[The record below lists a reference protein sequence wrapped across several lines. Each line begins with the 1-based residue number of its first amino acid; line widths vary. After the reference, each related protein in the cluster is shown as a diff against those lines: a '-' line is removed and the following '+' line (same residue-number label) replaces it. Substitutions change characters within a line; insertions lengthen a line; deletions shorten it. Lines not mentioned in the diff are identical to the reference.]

1 MAADSKEPDGPVE
14 PVIVSGD
21 RYADLAPYCGRIYA
35 LDNKKWRD
43 VLPWEFPQR
52 ASKEQEEAFLL
63 TYFSIRETQ
72 IQSFKFLK
80 QAWYCI
86 AMWNAQVKVPQV
98 AEKWMTDTGIMPT
111 DPEMARFVTAKAAK
125 LETFFSPDEI
135 AQYGEKLLR
144 VVMQHLQWLVNS
156 ATRHDSGAEAAG
168 AQQASVTAGDSA
180 TDSLQVPAQSDV
192 TKSAVVPKVGLALS
206 EHRVSGEQT
215 AQEPVKR
222 PRAGSSVDYTNY
234 APPPLQNRK
243 RMNSN
248 AKPSHNARTA
258 TAQQLEQQRGG
269 ANFGSSYQQSPH
281 FNIPAPTIG
290 NDRSFSN
297 NMQPH
302 QPFFQQRT
310 ASDAMPQYIQSPSA
324 FQQQMAPVKLPSA
337 EQYQGPPQPPGPYGQ
352 GMPQH
357 SGPSGMPYEERH
369 FQQVPPGFA
378 PSHYHQHQHPQYQ
391 PQQQPVYYSN
401 SQLNNHSNGNNGERQ
416 YDNGMQGGED
426 YGKQYYNR
434 HESTSHPSRGGAR
447 PRGNSMSGKGK
458 GSRGSRNSFNNGPRP
473 DFNGGRR
480 PSIDQNT
487 SQRPDAVY
495 YQNRRNSTFGG
506 NWRKSG
512 DQPQYQH
519 NENVQPGRA
528 FSGPDTLDQSAST
541 PGLEQIY
548 HPAAMPNAAQE
559 GGQSFP
565 RDLRRPSIASGS
577 DSRHIT
583 QHSKSEARQHLPS
596 EVSAFQKKLIY
607 DEMQACPEKMIT
619 ETSIGV
625 DCDHVRKLVIF
636 TVPFQVTEKQVGIFF
651 ERCGPVMSVKEHHLH
666 VHDTA
671 RAVWIVFG
679 DHVAASKALSMVD
692 QKCLGDFPLKIK
704 VPKEYWDITHGKFP
718 GEGHPQYTGY
728 TGNPRSAHQHQAPH
742 TNKTSMQVP
751 PSVPEHHEQ
760 QPLGGNTPTKK
771 TAPDP
776 TLHKELLSGSTTPT
790 PSSGGTPK
798 KAKNKSKSK
807 KKSTNDLLTAA
818 KASETSGAD
827 RDAVK
832 AATGVQVDAVK
843 GVEVKST
850 VPEPLDIDKIVES
863 RGSLST
869 QSSEPAQT
877 TSEIAFS
884 PEAEFKARFP
894 QPDQHS
900 MPMKD
905 NNADAD
911 QLFRATPATIKEE
924 AGEAGSDDVAAGPP
938 SDEAQK
944 AESQTTGSGE
954 AASNDAVNSTTDV
967 AGSESP
973 AKTNGEALDDS
984 IHTAK
989 GTPEHDQQSKT
1000 DRKRD
1005 RESEESVDTDL
1016 SLATARSRAS
1026 TVIHRPE
1033 TPSGDI
1039 VKKTSVT
1046 ASEQSEASTAVSA
1059 TLAENGSRAT
1069 PDTLP
1074 ASALSE
1080 KSKSQSDVAPMSPV
1094 SATSD
1099 STAKSLPKK
1108 ASVALPRVRIVE
1120 PPKSHGDGNAGDL
1133 QRTVSGTSIP
1143 PTPSFFTAPSTPALP
1158 AEIETTESDD
1168 VKIDE
1173 VTQQASKAAEK
1184 AEKSK
1189 GPAQTTSLLG
1199 SLFAKPQKQK
1209 LKKSKPQKGKGSIK
1223 GKPKAYDDAASEAT
1237 SEGVMDS
1244 INENVATNAALPGP
1258 PASTP
1263 NADVDDKEQQ
1273 DTDKRTSPQSSRD
1286 TSPSK
1291 ARSALGKFGAL
1302 VGGAM
1307 MGFGRSGPTAGTEK
1321 TVEEQ
1326 PQSQPMPTVEK
1337 SASPV
1342 TKNESADGLT
1352 GTKNLDFTF
1361 TSNHGPPAPIAS
1373 MATSST
1379 SSGSEIT
1386 RSPNPPFQFRGE
1398 GDRTGGALN
1407 SGDSGGGDVAEVGLG
1422 ITAAND
1428 TGVDS
1433 ADVNEEAKPK
1443 KKKKR
1448 SAGKKKK
1455 SKGTGAQEGEAD
1467 AGQED
1472 EAEILDGDEKVK
1484 AGGVYEMRRKS
1495 NGKPGFDLLR
1505 DDTSEATSRTLHSDA
1520 GSEAS
1525 SRTLGRVSSREQ
1537 TPSST
1542 AAESS
1547 PHQSPLR
1554 LQNMI
1559 RKQNDLLVAAPS
1571 RLVMTRQKN
1580 NPSRSKTQGSEGE
1593 KDAEKTLYLEDDP
1606 MSSEG
1611 DDEKQRAGKQMD
1623 KLIDSVKKQQQQT
1636 MKENKPMLYVY
1647 LGPGKQEKK
1656 DEGGKQARVE
1666 EVEDE
1671 DEAVRKA
1678 AKRRVEREGAA
1689 GKA

>member
-43 VLPWEFPQR
+43 VLPWEFPQC

-63 TYFSIRETQ
+63 NYFSIRETQ

-111 DPEMARFVTAKAAK
+111 DPVMARFVTAKAAK

-168 AQQASVTAGDSA
+168 AQKASDTAGDSA

-192 TKSAVVPKVGLALS
+192 TKSAVVPKVGLASS
-206 EHRVSGEQT
+206 EHRVSEEQT
-215 AQEPVKR
+215 APEPVRR

-248 AKPSHNARTA
+248 AKPSYNVRAA
-258 TAQQLEQQRGG
+258 TAQHLEQQRSGG
-269 ANFGSSYQQSPH
+269 PFSPPYQQSPH
-281 FNIPAPTIG
+281 FNMPAPTIG

-310 ASDAMPQYIQSPSA
+310 ASDAMAQYIQSPSA
-324 FQQQMAPVKLPSA
+324 FQQQMVPVKLPSA

-357 SGPSGMPYEERH
+357 SGPPGMPYDERQ
-369 FQQVPPGFA
+369 FQQIPPGFA
-378 PSHYHQHQHPQYQ
+378 PSHYHQQQHPQYQ
-391 PQQQPVYYSN
+391 HQQQPVYYSN
-401 SQLNNHSNGNNGERQ
+401 SQLNNHSNGNNGERH

-426 YGKQYYNR
+426 YGKQYFKR
-434 HESTSHPSRGGAR
+434 HGSTSHPSRGGAR

-473 DFNGGRR
+473 DFNNVRR
-480 PSIDQNT
+480 PSVDQSS
-487 SQRPDAVY
+487 SQRPDAGY
-495 YQNRRNSTFGG
+495 YQNRRNSAVGG

-528 FSGPDTLDQSAST
+528 FSGPEVFGQPVT
-541 PGLEQIY
+541 PPGHEQIY
-548 HPAAMPNAAQE
+548 HPAAMPNATQE
-559 GGQSFP
+559 GGPSFT

-583 QHSKSEARQHLPS
+583 QHSQSEARQHLPS
-596 EVSAFQKKLIY
+596 EVPAFQKKLIY

-636 TVPFQVTEKQVGIFF
+636 TVPFQVTEKQVGVFF
-651 ERCGPVMSVKEHHLH
+651 ERCGPVMAVKEQHLH
-666 VHDTA
+666 GRDTA

-679 DHVAASKALSMVD
+679 DHVTASKALSMAD
-692 QKCLGDFPLKIK
+692 QKCLADFPLKIK

-728 TGNPRSAHQHQAPH
+728 TGNPRSAYQYQASY

-751 PSVPEHHEQ
+751 PPVPEHHEQ

-798 KAKNKSKSK
+798 KAKNKSKNK
-807 KKSTNDLLTAA
+807 KKSTNDLVTAA
-818 KASETSGAD
+818 KASEMSGAD
-827 RDAVK
+827 RDVRKTATDVGID
-832 AATGVQVDAVK
+832 AAK
-843 GVEVKST
+843 GVEVMST
-850 VPEPLDIDKIVES
+850 VPEPLDIERTVES
-863 RGSLST
+863 RDSLST

-877 TSEIAFS
+877 TSEIVFS

-911 QLFRATPATIKEE
+911 RLFRATPATIKEE

-938 SDEAQK
+938 SDEAHK
-944 AESQTTGSGE
+944 AESQTTRSGE
-954 AASNDAVNSTTDV
+954 AASNDVVKSTTDV
-967 AGSESP
+967 AACESP
-973 AKTNGEALDDS
+973 AKPDGEAVDDS
-984 IHTAK
+984 FHTAK

-1005 RESEESVDTDL
+1005 RESKESVDTDL

-1033 TPSGDI
+1033 PPSGDV
-1039 VKKTSVT
+1039 VKKTLVT
-1046 ASEQSEASTAVSA
+1046 TSEKSEASIAVEA
-1059 TLAENGSRAT
+1059 TLTENGSRAT

-1074 ASALSE
+1074 ASASSE
-1080 KSKSQSDVAPMSPV
+1080 TSKSQSDVAPMSPV

-1120 PPKSHGDGNAGDL
+1120 PPKSHGDGNADL

-1158 AEIETTESDD
+1158 AEIETIESDA
-1168 VKIDE
+1168 VKVDE

-1209 LKKSKPQKGKGSIK
+1209 PKKSKPQKGKGSIK

-1237 SEGVMDS
+1237 SEGIMDS
-1244 INENVATNAALPGP
+1244 IDENVATNAALTGP

-1263 NADVDDKEQQ
+1263 NVDVDDKKQQ
-1273 DTDKRTSPQSSRD
+1273 DTDKRKSPQSSRD
-1286 TSPSK
+1286 ASPSK
-1291 ARSALGKFGAL
+1291 ARSALDMIST
-1302 VGGAM
+1302 M
-1307 MGFGRSGPTAGTEK
+1307 MGFGRTTSNPATEP

-1337 SASPV
+1337 SASPA
-1342 TKNESADGLT
+1342 TKTKSADGLT
-1352 GTKNLDFTF
+1352 DTKTPAFTF
-1361 TSNHGPPAPIAS
+1361 TSDHGLPPAPIAP
-1373 MATSST
+1373 MATPST
-1379 SSGSEIT
+1379 SS
-1386 RSPNPPFQFRGE
+1386 PDQPFRFFGE
-1398 GDRTGGALN
+1398 DDRPAGALN

-1422 ITAAND
+1422 STAADD
-1428 TGVDS
+1428 TVVDA

-1472 EAEILDGDEKVK
+1472 EHEILDGDEKVK
-1484 AGGVYEMRRKS
+1484 AGDLYEMRPKS
-1495 NGKPGFDLLR
+1495 NGERGFDLLR

-1525 SRTLGRVSSREQ
+1525 SRTLGHVSSREQ

-1542 AAESS
+1542 AADSS

-1559 RKQNDLLVAAPS
+1559 RKQNDVLVAAPS

-1580 NPSRSKTQGSEGE
+1580 NPSRSKTQGNEGE

-1623 KLIDSVKKQQQQT
+1623 KIIDGVKKQQKT

-1656 DEGGKQARVE
+1656 DEGSKKARVE

-1678 AKRRVEREGAA
+1678 AKRRVESNAAA

>member
-43 VLPWEFPQR
+43 VLPWEFPQY

-63 TYFSIRETQ
+63 NYFSIRETQ

-86 AMWNAQVKVPQV
+86 AMWNAQAKVPQV

-111 DPEMARFVTAKAAK
+111 DPVMARFVTAKAAK

-156 ATRHDSGAEAAG
+156 ATRHDSGAEAAC
-168 AQQASVTAGDSA
+168 AQKAGDTAGDSA

-206 EHRVSGEQT
+206 ELRVSEEQT
-215 AQEPVKR
+215 APEPVRR

-243 RMNSN
+243 RINSN
-248 AKPSHNARTA
+248 AKPSHNVRPA
-258 TAQQLEQQRGG
+258 TAHHLEQQRGG
-269 ANFGSSYQQSPH
+269 GPIGLPYQQSPH
-281 FNIPAPTIG
+281 FNVPAPTIG

-302 QPFFQQRT
+302 QPFFQQRM

-324 FQQQMAPVKLPSA
+324 FQQQMLPVKLPSA

-357 SGPSGMPYEERH
+357 SGLSGMPYDERH

-378 PSHYHQHQHPQYQ
+378 PSHYHQQQHQQH
-391 PQQQPVYYSN
+391 QQPVYYSN
-401 SQLNNHSNGNNGERQ
+401 SQLNDHSNDTVVERQ

-426 YGKQYYNR
+426 YGKQYYRR
-434 HESTSHPSRGGAR
+434 HDNTRYPSRGGTR

-473 DFNGGRR
+473 DFNNARR
-480 PSIDQNT
+480 PSVDQNS
-487 SQRPDAVY
+487 SQRPDAGY
-495 YQNRRNSTFGG
+495 YQNRRNSTVGG

-528 FSGPDTLDQSAST
+528 FSGSEILNQPVSP
-541 PGLEQIY
+541 PGLEQI
-548 HPAAMPNAAQE
+548 HHAAAMPNAAQE
-559 GGQSFP
+559 GGQSFS

-583 QHSKSEARQHLPS
+583 QQSQYEARQHLPS
-596 EVSAFQKKLIY
+596 EVSAFQKKLIH
-607 DEMQACPEKMIT
+607 DEMQVCPGKMIT

-636 TVPFQVTEKQVGIFF
+636 AVPFQVTERQVGVFF
-651 ERCGPVMSVKEHHLH
+651 ERCGPVVAVKES
-666 VHDTA
+666 VIYGHDTSG
-671 RAVWIVFG
+671 RTVWINFG
-679 DHVAASKALSMVD
+679 DHVTASKALSMAD
-692 QKCLGDFPLKIK
+692 QKCLGDFHLKIK
-704 VPKEYWDITHGKFP
+704 VPKEYWDITHDRFP
-718 GEGHPQYTGY
+718 GEGHPQYPGK
-728 TGNPRSAHQHQAPH
+728 PRSAYQHQAPY

-751 PSVPEHHEQ
+751 PPVPEHHEQ

-798 KAKNKSKSK
+798 KAKNKSKNK

-818 KASETSGAD
+818 KGSETSGAD
-827 RDAVK
+827 RDARK
-832 AATGVQVDAVK
+832 TATDVGVDAAK
-843 GVEVKST
+843 DVELMSS
-850 VPEPLDIDKIVES
+850 VPEPLDIDKTVES
-863 RGSLST
+863 RGSFST

-894 QPDQHS
+894 QADQHS
-900 MPMKD
+900 MPTKD

-924 AGEAGSDDVAAGPP
+924 TGEAGSDDVAAGPP

-954 AASNDAVNSTTDV
+954 AASNDVVKSTTDV
-967 AGSESP
+967 ATCESP
-973 AKTNGEALDDS
+973 AKTDGEALDDS
-984 IHTAK
+984 FHTAK
-989 GTPEHDQQSKT
+989 GTPEHDQHSKT

-1005 RESEESVDTDL
+1005 RESKESVDMDL

-1033 TPSGDI
+1033 PPSGDI
-1039 VKKTSVT
+1039 VKKTFVT
-1046 ASEQSEASTAVSA
+1046 ASEKSEASTTVEA
-1059 TLAENGSRAT
+1059 TFTENGSRAT

-1074 ASALSE
+1074 ASASSE
-1080 KSKSQSDVAPMSPV
+1080 TSKLQADVAPLSPV

-1158 AEIETTESDD
+1158 AEIETTQSDA
-1168 VKIDE
+1168 VKVDE

-1237 SEGVMDS
+1237 SEGIMDS
-1244 INENVATNAALPGP
+1244 IDENVATNAALAGP

-1263 NADVDDKEQQ
+1263 NVDVDDKEQQ
-1273 DTDKRTSPQSSRD
+1273 DTDKRKSSQSSRD
-1286 TSPSK
+1286 ASPSK
-1291 ARSALGKFGAL
+1291 ARSTFDKIGAL

-1307 MGFGRSGPTAGTEK
+1307 MGFIRPAPTAPTEP
-1321 TVEEQ
+1321 TFEEQ
-1326 PQSQPMPTVEK
+1326 SQSQPMPTVEK

-1342 TKNESADGLT
+1342 PETKSADGLT
-1352 GTKNLDFTF
+1352 DPKLDFTF
-1361 TSNHGPPAPIAS
+1361 TSNHGIPAP
-1373 MATSST
+1373 ATPST

-1386 RSPNPPFQFRGE
+1386 RSPDQPFRFVGE
-1398 GDRTGGALN
+1398 NDPMPGAPD
-1407 SGDSGGGDVAEVGLG
+1407 SGDSGDGDVAEVGLG
-1422 ITAAND
+1422 ITAADD
-1428 TGVDS
+1428 TGVD
-1433 ADVNEEAKPK
+1433 AANLNEEAKPK
-1443 KKKKR
+1443 KKKKK

-1455 SKGTGAQEGEAD
+1455 SKGTGAQEGEAE

-1472 EAEILDGDEKVK
+1472 EHEILDGDEKVK
-1484 AGGVYEMRRKS
+1484 AGGVYKMIEG
-1495 NGKPGFDLLR
+1495 NGERGFDLLR
-1505 DDTSEATSRTLHSDA
+1505 DNTSEATSQTLHSDA

-1571 RLVMTRQKN
+1571 RLVMARQKN
-1580 NPSRSKTQGSEGE
+1580 NPSRSKTQGNEGE

-1606 MSSEG
+1606 TSSEG

-1623 KLIDSVKKQQQQT
+1623 KIIDSVKKQQQT

-1656 DEGGKQARVE
+1656 DEGSKKARVE

-1678 AKRRVEREGAA
+1678 AQRRVERNAAA

>member
-43 VLPWEFPQR
+43 VLPWEFPQC

-111 DPEMARFVTAKAAK
+111 DPVMARFVTAKAAK

-168 AQQASVTAGDSA
+168 AQKAGDTAGDSA

-206 EHRVSGEQT
+206 EHRVSEEQT
-215 AQEPVKR
+215 APEPVRR

-248 AKPSHNARTA
+248 AKPSHNVRAA
-258 TAQQLEQQRGG
+258 TAHHLEQQRGG
-269 ANFGSSYQQSPH
+269 GPIGLPYQQSPH
-281 FNIPAPTIG
+281 FNVPAPTIG
-290 NDRSFSN
+290 DDRSFSN
-297 NMQPH
+297 NVQPH
-302 QPFFQQRT
+302 QPFFQQRM

-324 FQQQMAPVKLPSA
+324 FQQQMLPVKLPSA
-337 EQYQGPPQPPGPYGQ
+337 EQYQGPPQPPG
-352 GMPQH
+352 
-357 SGPSGMPYEERH
+357 MPYDERH

-378 PSHYHQHQHPQYQ
+378 ASHYHQQQHQQH
-391 PQQQPVYYSN
+391 QQPVYYSN
-401 SQLNNHSNGNNGERQ
+401 SQLNDHSNGTVVERQ

-426 YGKQYYNR
+426 YGKQYYRR
-434 HESTSHPSRGGAR
+434 HDSTSYPSRGGTR

-473 DFNGGRR
+473 DFNNVRR
-480 PSIDQNT
+480 PSVDQNS
-487 SQRPDAVY
+487 SQRPDAGY
-495 YQNRRNSTFGG
+495 YQNRRNSTVGG
-506 NWRKSG
+506 NWRKPG

-528 FSGPDTLDQSAST
+528 FSGSEILNQPVSP
-541 PGLEQIY
+541 PGLEQIH

-559 GGQSFP
+559 GGQSFS

-577 DSRHIT
+577 DSRHTT
-583 QHSKSEARQHLPS
+583 QLSQSEARQHLPS
-596 EVSAFQKKLIY
+596 EVSAFQKKLIH
-607 DEMQACPEKMIT
+607 DEMQVGPGKMIT

-636 TVPFQVTEKQVGIFF
+636 AVPFQVTERQVGVFF
-651 ERCGPVMSVKEHHLH
+651 ERCGPVVAVKES
-666 VHDTA
+666 VIYGHDTSG
-671 RAVWIVFG
+671 RTVWINFG
-679 DHVAASKALSMVD
+679 DHVTASKALSMAD

-704 VPKEYWDITHGKFP
+704 VPKEYWDITHDRFP
-718 GEGHPQYTGY
+718 GEGHPQYPGK
-728 TGNPRSAHQHQAPH
+728 PRSAYQHQAPY

-751 PSVPEHHEQ
+751 PPVPEHHEQ

-798 KAKNKSKSK
+798 KAKNKSKNK
-807 KKSTNDLLTAA
+807 KKSTNDLLNAA

-827 RDAVK
+827 RDARK
-832 AATGVQVDAVK
+832 TATDKGFDAAK
-843 GVEVKST
+843 GVEVIST
-850 VPEPLDIDKIVES
+850 VAEPLDIDKTVES

-911 QLFRATPATIKEE
+911 QFFRATPATIKEE

-954 AASNDAVNSTTDV
+954 AASNDVVMSTTDV
-967 AGSESP
+967 AACESP
-973 AKTNGEALDDS
+973 AKTDGEALDDS
-984 IHTAK
+984 FYTAK

-1005 RESEESVDTDL
+1005 RESEESVITNL

-1033 TPSGDI
+1033 TLTGDV
-1039 VKKTSVT
+1039 VKKTLVT
-1046 ASEQSEASTAVSA
+1046 TSEKSEASTTVEA
-1059 TLAENGSRAT
+1059 TLTENGSRAI

-1074 ASALSE
+1074 ASASLE
-1080 KSKSQSDVAPMSPV
+1080 TSKLQADVVPMSPV

-1158 AEIETTESDD
+1158 ADIETTESDD
-1168 VKIDE
+1168 VKVDE

-1199 SLFAKPQKQK
+1199 SLYAKPQKQK
-1209 LKKSKPQKGKGSIK
+1209 PKKSKPQRGKGSIK

-1237 SEGVMDS
+1237 SEGVMDR
-1244 INENVATNAALPGP
+1244 IDENVVPDAAPAGP
-1258 PASTP
+1258 PASSS
-1263 NADVDDKEQQ
+1263 NVDVDDKAQQ
-1273 DTDKRTSPQSSRD
+1273 DTDKRKSPQSSRD
-1286 TSPSK
+1286 ASPSK
-1291 ARSALGKFGAL
+1291 ARSALDKFGAM

-1307 MGFGRSGPTAGTEK
+1307 MGFIRPAPTAATEQ
-1321 TVEEQ
+1321 TVKEQ

-1342 TKNESADGLT
+1342 TETKSADGLT
-1352 GTKNLDFTF
+1352 DPKLDFTF
-1361 TSNHGPPAPIAS
+1361 ASDHGLPTPIAP
-1373 MATSST
+1373 MATPST
-1379 SSGSEIT
+1379 SSGSAIT
-1386 RSPNPPFQFRGE
+1386 LSPDEPFRFLGK
-1398 GDRTGGALN
+1398 GDRTAGALN

-1422 ITAAND
+1422 ITAADD
-1428 TGVDS
+1428 TGVDA

-1443 KKKKR
+1443 KKKKK

-1455 SKGTGAQEGEAD
+1455 SKWTGAQEGEVD

-1472 EAEILDGDEKVK
+1472 EHEILDGDEKVK
-1484 AGGVYEMRRKS
+1484 AGDLYRMRPNS
-1495 NGKPGFDLLR
+1495 NGGPGFDLLR

-1542 AAESS
+1542 AADSS

-1554 LQNMI
+1554 RQNMI

-1580 NPSRSKTQGSEGE
+1580 NPSRSKTQGNEGQ
-1593 KDAEKTLYLEDDP
+1593 KDAEETVYLQDDP

-1611 DDEKQRAGKQMD
+1611 DDEKLRAGKEID
-1623 KLIDSVKKQQQQT
+1623 KLLDSVKKQQKT

-1656 DEGGKQARVE
+1656 KDEGSKKARVE

-1678 AKRRVEREGAA
+1678 AKGRVERDAAA
-1689 GKA
+1689 GRV

>member
-43 VLPWEFPQR
+43 VLPWEFPQC

-63 TYFSIRETQ
+63 NYFSIRETQ

-111 DPEMARFVTAKAAK
+111 DPVMARFVTAKAAK

-168 AQQASVTAGDSA
+168 AQKASDTAGDSA
-180 TDSLQVPAQSDV
+180 TDSLQVPGQSDV

-206 EHRVSGEQT
+206 EYRVSEEQT
-215 AQEPVKR
+215 APEPVRR

-248 AKPSHNARTA
+248 AKPSNNVRAA

-269 ANFGSSYQQSPH
+269 GDFGSSYQQSPH
-281 FNIPAPTIG
+281 FNMPAPTIG

-324 FQQQMAPVKLPSA
+324 FQQQMVPVKLPSA

-357 SGPSGMPYEERH
+357 SGPPGMPYDERH

-378 PSHYHQHQHPQYQ
+378 PSYSH
-391 PQQQPVYYSN
+391 QQQPVYYSN
-401 SQLNNHSNGNNGERQ
+401 SQLNNHTNGGYGERQ
-416 YDNGMQGGED
+416 YDNGMQSGED
-426 YGKQYYNR
+426 YGKQYYKR
-434 HESTSHPSRGGAR
+434 QDSTSHPSRGGAR
-447 PRGNSMSGKGK
+447 PRGNSMSAKGK

-473 DFNGGRR
+473 DFNGARR

-487 SQRPDAVY
+487 SQRPDAGY
-495 YQNRRNSTFGG
+495 YQNRRNSTVGG
-506 NWRKSG
+506 DWRKSG

-528 FSGPDTLDQSAST
+528 FSGPDTLNQPASP
-541 PGLEQIY
+541 PGHEQIY

-583 QHSKSEARQHLPS
+583 QHSQSEARQHLPS
-596 EVSAFQKKLIY
+596 EVPAFQKKLIY
-607 DEMQACPEKMIT
+607 DDMQACPEKMIT

-636 TVPFQVTEKQVGIFF
+636 TVPFQVTEKQVGVFF
-651 ERCGPVMSVKEHHLH
+651 ERCGPVMAVKEHHSH
-666 VHDTA
+666 SHDTA

-679 DHVAASKALSMVD
+679 DHVTASKALSMAD

-704 VPKEYWDITHGKFP
+704 VPKEYWDITHSKFP

-728 TGNPRSAHQHQAPH
+728 MGKPRSAYQHQAPY

-751 PSVPEHHEQ
+751 PPVPEHHEQ

-798 KAKNKSKSK
+798 KAKNKSKNK

-827 RDAVK
+827 RDARK
-832 AATGVQVDAVK
+832 TATDVGVDAAK
-843 GVEVKST
+843 GVEVMST
-850 VPEPLDIDKIVES
+850 VPEPLDIDKTVES

-905 NNADAD
+905 SNANADR
-911 QLFRATPATIKEE
+911 LFRATPATIKEE

-954 AASNDAVNSTTDV
+954 AASNDVVKSTTDV
-967 AGSESP
+967 AACESP
-973 AKTNGEALDDS
+973 AKTDGEALDDS
-984 IHTAK
+984 FHTAK
-989 GTPEHDQQSKT
+989 GTPEHDQQSKN

-1005 RESEESVDTDL
+1005 RESKESVDTDL

-1033 TPSGDI
+1033 PPSGGV
-1039 VKKTSVT
+1039 VKKTSVIT
-1046 ASEQSEASTAVSA
+1046 SEKSEASTAVEA
-1059 TLAENGSRAT
+1059 TLTENGSRAT
-1069 PDTLP
+1069 PDTLS
-1074 ASALSE
+1074 ASASSE
-1080 KSKSQSDVAPMSPV
+1080 TSESQSDVASMSPV

-1120 PPKSHGDGNAGDL
+1120 PPKSHGDGNADL
-1133 QRTVSGTSIP
+1133 QRTVSGTSIL

-1158 AEIETTESDD
+1158 TEIETTESDA
-1168 VKIDE
+1168 VKVDE
-1173 VTQQASKAAEK
+1173 LTQQASKAAEK

-1209 LKKSKPQKGKGSIK
+1209 PKKSKPQKGKGSIK

-1237 SEGVMDS
+1237 SEGIMDN
-1244 INENVATNAALPGP
+1244 IDENVATNAALTDP
-1258 PASTP
+1258 PASTL
-1263 NADVDDKEQQ
+1263 NVDVDDKEQQ
-1273 DTDKRTSPQSSRD
+1273 DTDKRKSPQSSRD
-1286 TSPSK
+1286 ASPSK
-1291 ARSALGKFGAL
+1291 ARSTFDKIGAIM
-1302 VGGAM
+1302 GGAM
-1307 MGFGRSGPTAGTEK
+1307 MGFIRPAPTAATEP
-1321 TVEEQ
+1321 TVKEQ

-1342 TKNESADGLT
+1342 TKTKRADGLT
-1352 GTKNLDFTF
+1352 DTKNLDFTF
-1361 TSNHGPPAPIAS
+1361 TSGHRLPAAIAP
-1373 MATSST
+1373 MATPST
-1379 SSGSEIT
+1379 SSGG
-1386 RSPNPPFQFRGE
+1386 PDQPFRFVGE
-1398 GDRTGGALN
+1398 NDPTPGASN

-1422 ITAAND
+1422 ITAADD
-1428 TGVDS
+1428 TGVDA

-1443 KKKKR
+1443 KKKKK

-1472 EAEILDGDEKVK
+1472 EHEILDGDEKVK
-1484 AGGVYEMRRKS
+1484 AGDLYMMSLKS
-1495 NGKPGFDLLR
+1495 NGKPGVDLLR

-1542 AAESS
+1542 AADSS

-1559 RKQNDLLVAAPS
+1559 RKQNDVLVAAPS
-1571 RLVMTRQKN
+1571 RLVMARQKN
-1580 NPSRSKTQGSEGE
+1580 NPSRSKTQGNEGE

-1623 KLIDSVKKQQQQT
+1623 KLIDGVKKQQKT

-1656 DEGGKQARVE
+1656 DEGSKKARLE

-1678 AKRRVEREGAA
+1678 AQRRVERNAAA